1 MSHSVSQ
8 HLRIQVGA
16 YDRAIRRFIP
26 GYDEMLDR
34 AVAAVVSRSPLA
46 TAIEIGAGT
55 GSLSARLLE
64 RAAGVSVE
72 LWDVDEAMLDQA
84 RARLSPYGDRARF
97 VLRSFAEP
105 LPPCDA
111 VMASLALHHLRA
123 AEAKTACYTSIAA
136 GLAPGGV
143 LVNADATIPANPEA
157 ARAAYRQW
165 ADHLVAS
172 GIDEPDAWRHFEDW
186 ALEDRYFSIEEEL
199 GFLRDAGLVPQVDWQ
214 LGPSTVIVAVR
225 PE

>member
-16 YDRAIRRFIP
+16 YDRTIRRFIP

-34 AVAAVVSRSPLA
+34 AVAAVANRSPL
-46 TAIEIGAGT
+46 TTVIELGAGT

-64 RAAGVSVE
+64 RVDDVSVE

-84 RARLSPYGDRARF
+84 RVRLAPHGERARF
-97 VLRSFAEP
+97 VVRSFADP

-111 VMASLALHHLRA
+111 AMASLALHHLRT
-123 AEAKTACYTSIAA
+123 AEAKTACYASIAA

-143 LVNADATIPANPEA
+143 LVNADATISATPEA
-157 ARAAYRQW
+157 AQATYRQW

-172 GIDEPDAWRHFEDW
+172 GIEEPDAWQHFEDW

-199 GFLRDAGLVPQVDWQ
+199 GFLRDAGLVPRVDWQ
-214 LGPSTVIVAVR
+214 FGPSTVIVATR
-225 PE
+225 PA